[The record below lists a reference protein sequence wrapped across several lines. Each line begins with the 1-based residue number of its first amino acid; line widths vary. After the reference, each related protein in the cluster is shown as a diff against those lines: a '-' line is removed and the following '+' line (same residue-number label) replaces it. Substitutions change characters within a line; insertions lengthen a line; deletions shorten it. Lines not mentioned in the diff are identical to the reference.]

1 MSDTL
6 IVTIFG
12 FIVMLVAVMTPVVK
26 LTSNISEIKT
36 ILQRFEEEYK
46 ENHKK
51 LEARVD
57 KHGNEIDELKETIV
71 EHDVRLDSLE
81 KG

>member
-6 IVTIFG
+6 IITVFG
-12 FIVMLVAVMTPVVK
+12 FVVMLIAVITPIVK
-26 LTSNISEIKT
+26 LISHISELKT
-36 ILQRFEEEYK
+36 ILERFEKEYK

-51 LEARVD
+51 LEYRVT
-57 KHGNEIDELKETIV
+57 KHGVEIDELKETLV
-71 EHDVRLDSLE
+71 EHDVRLSSLE